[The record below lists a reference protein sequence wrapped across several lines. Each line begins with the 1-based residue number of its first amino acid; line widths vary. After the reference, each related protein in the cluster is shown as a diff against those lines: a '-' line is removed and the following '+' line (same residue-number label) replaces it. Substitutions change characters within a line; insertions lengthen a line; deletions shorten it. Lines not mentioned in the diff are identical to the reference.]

1 MKHFVTWIACL
12 CLGVPCL
19 CQAQAVEA
27 EGESTEPVVLRAVI
41 PDEPTVSFVNHQTE
55 EFTALVGQSIK
66 RTGLIRFADAEIPP
80 DPNQPVVRA
89 PRGGSMSLNVAGSII
104 SSDYSLSIQGEDSNQ
119 FMAMIVKTSLTS
131 NECTVTITYRPRSEG
146 VHRAT
151 VVATC
156 LNAGVPTVTI
166 PVVGETTGTLGDINS
181 DGLVNIIDLTGMI
194 NWLLIGKNDNPA
206 SDVDDDGEFSIRDV
220 THQINRLLTNQ

>member
-1 MKHFVTWIACL
+1 M
-12 CLGVPCL
+12 
-19 CQAQAVEA
+19 
-27 EGESTEPVVLRAVI
+27 
-41 PDEPTVSFVNHQTE
+41 
-55 EFTALVGQSIK
+55 
-66 RTGLIRFADAEIPP
+66 
-80 DPNQPVVRA
+80 
-89 PRGGSMSLNVAGSII
+89 
-104 SSDYSLSIQGEDSNQ
+104 
-119 FMAMIVKTSLTS
+119 
-131 NECTVTITYRPRSEG
+131 
-146 VHRAT
+146 HRAT